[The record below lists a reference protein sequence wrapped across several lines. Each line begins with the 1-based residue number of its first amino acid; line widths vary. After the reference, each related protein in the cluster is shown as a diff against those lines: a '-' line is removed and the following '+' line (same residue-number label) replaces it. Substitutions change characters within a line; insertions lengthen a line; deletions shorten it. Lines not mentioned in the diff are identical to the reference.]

1 MRNKIK
7 ALAAKAAG
15 MRVRAEFV
23 PISSEELL
31 KALGVYTGLTK
42 LYVAFMTKA
51 ETSTALP
58 EYETAQVASELV
70 EIGITPEY
78 TTGQLNA
85 SDNSI
90 RDSSVVAKY
99 TVRINSPRL
108 VPAMRKKM
116 LGRLTTGD
124 GLEVIGDNTEGP
136 DLAIGYAAN
145 RDDGTQQMR
154 WLLKGHF
161 KEITITDKTKER
173 GTIAYQVPVLEGTF
187 TPIDTDCV
195 IGGKKTKPIMVEGDT
210 STGGTTMKAADFFK
224 NVQLPEL
231 ATEAQ

>member
-15 MRVRAEFV
+15 MRVRAEFQ

-31 KALGVYTGLTK
+31 KQLGVYTGLTH
-42 LYVAFMTKA
+42 LYVAFITKP
-51 ETSTALP
+51 ETSAALP
-58 EYETAQVASELV
+58 EYENAQTASELV

-85 SDNSI
+85 SDNSL
-90 RDSSVVAKY
+90 RDSSVVSKY
-99 TVRINSPRL
+99 TVRVNAPRL

-116 LGRLTTGD
+116 LGRLSTGD

-187 TPIDTDCV
+187 TPIDTECMID
-195 IGGKKTKPIMVEGDT
+195 GKKTKPILVEGDT
-210 STGGTTMKAADFFK
+210 SKGGTTMKPSEFFSK
-224 NVQLPEL
+224 VQLPEMG
-231 ATEAQ
+231 AAQE

>member
-1 MRNKIK
+1 MKNRIR
-7 ALAAKAAG
+7 ALADKTAG
-15 MRVRAEFV
+15 MRVMAEFS
-23 PISSEELL
+23 PISTEALL

-42 LYVAFMTKA
+42 LYVAFITKA
-51 ETSTALP
+51 ETSTTLP

-78 TTGQLNA
+78 ATGQLNA

-90 RDSSVVAKY
+90 RDTSLVSRY

-116 LGRLTTGD
+116 LGRLMTSN

-145 RDDGTQQMR
+145 RDDGTRQMR

-187 TPIDTDCV
+187 TPIDTECV
-195 IGGKKTKPIMVEGDT
+195 IDGKKTKPIMVEGDT

-224 NVQLPEL
+224 QVQLPDLGTSEG
-231 ATEAQ
+231 